1 MLDVCDSRC
10 FGSRCSPSRISTL
23 SLFRLHSPFQVQPTS
38 RVPHALTES
47 TITGCAI
54 LPAVTVNFTLPTT
67 RISSRPLLSPS
78 KLVRYSHQSLEYEVL
93 HGPGITTSTPSYHLS
108 LSLNPRQSKPFT
120 NPFSFP
126 NFLPLPHCALLH
138 FPTPS
143 NLLRIPFILSL
154 IIVIIIIII
163 AQPEPTSV

>member
-78 KLVRYSHQSLEYEVL
+78 KLVRYSHQSLEHEVL
-93 HGPGITTSTPSYHLS
+93 HGPGITTSTPDHLLH
-108 LSLNPRQSKPFT
+108 LSLNPRQSKPFST
-120 NPFSFP
+120 PFSFP

-138 FPTPS
+138 FPTPTDLS
-143 NLLRIPFILSL
+143 RIPFALSL
-154 IIVIIIIII
+154 IVIIIII